1 MNSNQ
6 RVRQLDFKDKSILN
20 YESYIRRKFLLGF
33 FLFLA
38 LILASVVSIKVG
50 AANFSMH
57 EILTGLINRNAP
69 GAGIIWNIR
78 VPRLLAAIVAGCCM
92 GMEGVIM
99 QCVLR
104 NPLASSYTM
113 GISQGAAFGAA
124 FAIIVLGAGTVSAMQ
139 ANAVVVNN
147 PYTTVVAAFLGSL
160 IGVLAI
166 LLIARVRSVTPEVM
180 ILGGVAMSAL
190 FSAGT
195 MFLQYFASDSQVAAT
210 IFWTFGDV
218 GRAVW
223 NDVWIMLA
231 LMVPALLYFMYH
243 AWDYNSLESGEET
256 AKGLGVNTDNI
267 RLWGMLVSS
276 FTAAV
281 TVAFLG
287 VIGFVGLIAPH
298 IMRRIVGTDHRFLIP
313 TSAMLGALILLVSD
327 TVARSIMAPI
337 ILPVGIITSFM
348 GAPMFLYII
357 MKMRR

>member
-1 MNSNQ
+1 MN
-6 RVRQLDFKDKSILN
+6 FKDETVAV
-20 YESYIRRKFLLGF
+20 YESYIRKK
-33 FLFLA
+33 LFLSVFLVLA
-38 LILASVVSIKVG
+38 LLIAVILSIKVG
-50 AANFSMH
+50 AADLSFN
-57 EILTGLINRNAP
+57 EIITALFNRNAV

-78 VPRLLAAIVAGCCM
+78 IPRLLAAIVAGCCM

-124 FAIIVLGAGTVSAMQ
+124 FAIIVLGAGTVSVMQ
-139 ANAVVVNN
+139 ADAVVVNN
-147 PYTTVVAAFLGSL
+147 PYITVVAAFLGSL

-195 MFLQYFASDSQVAAT
+195 MFLQYFASDTQVAAT
-210 IFWTFGDV
+210 VFWTFGDV

-223 NDVWIMLA
+223 NDVWVMLA

-267 RLWGMLVSS
+267 RVWGMLVSS

-298 IMRRIVGTDHRFLIP
+298 IMRRVIGTDHRFLIP

-337 ILPVGIITSFM
+337 VLPVGIITSFM